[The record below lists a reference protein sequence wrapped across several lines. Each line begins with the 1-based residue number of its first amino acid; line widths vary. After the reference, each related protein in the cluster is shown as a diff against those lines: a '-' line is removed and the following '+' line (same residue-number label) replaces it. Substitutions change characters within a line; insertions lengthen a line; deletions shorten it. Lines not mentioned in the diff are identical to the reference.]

1 MYALAWVFIGVLV
14 GWGVGRLLE
23 GNGYGPLMD
32 VVMGIGGAVAGGFF
46 LSMAGYGGP
55 FVTSVFAIVGAALLT
70 MLMALAN
77 GRRIYA
83 RQRS

>member
-1 MYALAWVFIGVLV
+1 MYPLAWVLIGVLV

-32 VVMGIGGAVAGGFF
+32 VVMGIGGAVAGGFV
-46 LSMAGYGGP
+46 LSMAGYGGAM
-55 FVTSVFAIVGAALLT
+55 VTSLFAIVGAALLT

>member
-1 MYALAWVFIGVLV
+1 MYPLAWVFIGVLV
-14 GWGVGRLLE
+14 GGGVGRLLE
-23 GNGYGPLMD
+23 GNGYGQLMD
-32 VVMGIGGAVAGGFF
+32 VVMGIGGAVAGGFV

-55 FVTSVFAIVGAALLT
+55 VVTSVFAIVCAGLLT
-70 MLMALAN
+70 MLMALAD

>member
-1 MYALAWVFIGVLV
+1 MYPLAWVFIGVLV

-23 GNGYGPLMD
+23 GNGYGQLMD
-32 VVMGIGGAVAGGFF
+32 VVMGIGGAVAGGFV
-46 LSMAGYGGP
+46 LSMTGYGGP
-55 FVTSVFAIVGAALLT
+55 VVTSLFAIVGAGLLT
-70 MLMALAN
+70 MLMALAD